1 MDRLEAELGVN
12 TKNAETTTHA
22 RAEACADVRNAVSM
36 AAMNMLMVP
45 KSNPHIILNVDA
57 TQFTVGDAM
66 KKQRVKF
73 TGKPKGPLKAT
84 PVEGEGGLTCMFI
97 KFYCT
102 INAAG
107 QVAKPIYIVDSP
119 HMPAGEIDVH
129 EVAGLGIGSGTDT
142 SGYVVYMHGRV
153 PGKKF
158 YVWYLREVLLK
169 WVWALRQTFDIE
181 DTVPAWFQLDGEA
194 AQIAPFLEDIGIQQ
208 MLKEHNIVV
217 GKPPAS
223 TTEITQALDKGPLFK
238 TSKCKLLTIK
248 ESDVDEVMHGWLIKR
263 LRDVYSAHGQNVA
276 DAGEEEGEE
285 WAKIDA
291 KHQKS
296 GILGLV
302 RCHMAVNDT
311 FKPSF
316 IQNSFK
322 LTGIFPLH
330 IGVMLSACTGD
341 ITPLE
346 ELHIV
351 TVALPRLRQLMLTQG
366 QLFEKD
372 FDTCGIR
379 AALKNRDGRVVYQRR
394 ACILTSI
401 AFLQHEED
409 LEKAAEV
416 AAEQRTVVAEEKR
429 ERGAAKK
436 SVAAR
441 RQVYNDAGMTPR
453 QAAEKVRAEDL
464 TAAAWMA
471 VHPAPAEEGVV

>member
-1 MDRLEAELGVN
+1 
-12 TKNAETTTHA
+12 
-22 RAEACADVRNAVSM
+22 
-36 AAMNMLMVP
+36 
-45 KSNPHIILNVDA
+45 
-57 TQFTVGDAM
+57 
-66 KKQRVKF
+66 
-73 TGKPKGPLKAT
+73 
-84 PVEGEGGLTCMFI
+84 
-97 KFYCT
+97 
-102 INAAG
+102 
-107 QVAKPIYIVDSP
+107 
-119 HMPAGEIDVH
+119 
-129 EVAGLGIGSGTDT
+129 
-142 SGYVVYMHGRV
+142 
-153 PGKKF
+153 
-158 YVWYLREVLLK
+158 
-169 WVWALRQTFDIE
+169 
-181 DTVPAWFQLDGEA
+181 
-194 AQIAPFLEDIGIQQ
+194 
-208 MLKEHNIVV
+208 
-217 GKPPAS
+217 
-223 TTEITQALDKGPLFK
+223 
-238 TSKCKLLTIK
+238 
-248 ESDVDEVMHGWLIKR
+248 
-263 LRDVYSAHGQNVA
+263 
-276 DAGEEEGEE
+276 
-285 WAKIDA
+285 
-291 KHQKS
+291 
-296 GILGLV
+296 
-302 RCHMAVNDT
+302 MAVNDT

-409 LEKAAEV
+409 LEKAAEA

-441 RQVYNDAGMTPR
+441 RQVYKDAGMTPR

-471 VHPAPAEEGVV
+471 VHPAPAEEGVVYK